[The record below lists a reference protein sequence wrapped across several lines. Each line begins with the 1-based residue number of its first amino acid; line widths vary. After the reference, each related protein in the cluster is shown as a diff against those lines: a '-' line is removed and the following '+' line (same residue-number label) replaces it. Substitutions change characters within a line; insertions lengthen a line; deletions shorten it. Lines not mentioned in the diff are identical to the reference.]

1 MSVQTVL
8 AEHRRRDQET
18 GKEQRDT
25 QREDCIT
32 QIDKQN
38 PQERI
43 VLKIQTSGLFIHIQQ
58 VNNFIFSLN
67 IEIFKLSFC
76 EIMFILTFW

>member
-1 MSVQTVL
+1 MQTVL
-8 AEHRRRDQET
+8 AEHRGRDQET
-18 GKEQRDT
+18 GKDT

-32 QIDKQN
+32 QIDKQK

-58 VNNFIFSLN
+58 VNDFIFSLN
-67 IEIFKLSFC
+67 IKIFKLSFC
-76 EIMFILTFW
+76 EIMFILTFC